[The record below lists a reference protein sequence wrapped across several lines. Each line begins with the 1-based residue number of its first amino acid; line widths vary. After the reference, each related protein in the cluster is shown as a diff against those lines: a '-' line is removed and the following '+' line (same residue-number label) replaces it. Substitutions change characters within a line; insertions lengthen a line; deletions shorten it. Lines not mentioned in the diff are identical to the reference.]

1 MKIKLALPALIFALA
16 FTTQTF
22 AEERV
27 SFGDDIRPILSKKCF
42 ACHGPDVE
50 QREGGFRLDK
60 RDSALGEGDSGEKI
74 IVPGDVESSEL
85 IVRILSDDPD
95 LVMPPE
101 DFEKDLTPE
110 EIEKLKLWVKQ
121 GAEWQE
127 HWAYVVPARPELPEV
142 KQVDWV
148 KNSLDRF
155 ILARLEKEKL
165 SPATRADR
173 ITLIRRVSFDLTG
186 LPPTIAE
193 VNDFLNDQSPN
204 AYEKV
209 VDRLLASPR
218 YGEHMARYW
227 LDAVRYGDTHG
238 LHLDNYREMWP
249 YRDWVV
255 RAFNSNMPYDQFV
268 IEQIAG
274 DLLEN
279 PTQDQLIATGY
290 NRCHVTTSEG
300 GSIEEEVYVRNVV
313 DRVNTLGTVFLGTNL
328 DCSRCHD
335 HKFDPFT
342 MHDFYSLFAYFNSM
356 DGKPLDGNKKDPPP
370 VLHVMTAEQKIQL
383 ANYDKKLAELNK
395 SLAAV
400 SPRIDELQKQWEAKA
415 LKQTQQKESIAS
427 SWLVLTPDKFKSHG
441 GATLKLLGDQSL
453 LASGENPSK
462 EVYEVEANLPE
473 NGWLA
478 IRLEGLIDPSLT
490 NGGAGRSSNSNVVLS
505 EFEAYVASPENPEK
519 WEPIKFQTAQADYEQ
534 TNGDFKVLNAIDGKP
549 ETGWAIAGHEK
560 KENRVAYFV
569 AEKPFGLEAGS
580 LLKVVLRHESQY
592 GQHQFGRF
600 RLSVNKRNPITAQ
613 IPKEILAILKK
624 KEKDRNDKQKAQLKK
639 YFREKVV
646 DDQQFV
652 ALNSEKNSLQKT
664 RDDFYNKIPTTL
676 IFKEK
681 KEKKKSYILK
691 RGEYDQR
698 LEEVTRRTPLAL
710 PPMKKEWSN
719 DRLGLAKWLTDAG
732 NPLMARVTVNRFWQ
746 QPFGTGL
753 VKTAADFGS
762 QGELPSHPELLDWL
776 AVEFRESNWD
786 VKHLFKL
793 MVMSATYQ
801 QSSKLTPQ
809 LYEKDP
815 ENRLYARG
823 PRFRLDAEPLR
834 DQALFASGLL
844 VEKRGGPS
852 VKPPQPD
859 GLWFAVGYTGSNTA
873 RFKADTGPDKVHRRT
888 LYTFLKRTAPPP
900 ELSTFDGPSR
910 ESSCVRRERTN
921 TPMQALLLFND
932 PQYLECAH
940 ALAARAMREK
950 GDSPE
955 AILTYMF
962 QLCTSRKPNEKEK
975 QVLLSGYQE
984 DLKKFT
990 ENPQKAASLV
1000 KLGSPDVAKGL
1011 PANELAAWL
1020 VTANIL
1026 FTADEVITK
1035 N

>member
-1 MKIKLALPALIFALA
+1 MKIKLAVSALIFAFA
-16 FTTQTF
+16 FSSQAG
-22 AEERV
+22 AEDLV
-27 SFGDDIRPILSKKCF
+27 SFGDEIRPILSTKCF
-42 ACHGPDVE
+42 ACHGPDAE

-60 RDSALGEGDSGEKI
+60 KESALGEGDSGEKI
-74 IVPGDVESSEL
+74 IVPGDVDSSEL
-85 IVRILSDDPD
+85 INRILSDDPD

-101 DFEKDLTPE
+101 DFEKNLTLE
-110 EIEKLKLWVKQ
+110 EIARLKLWVKQ

-127 HWAYVVPARPELPEV
+127 HWSYLVPVKSKLPEV
-142 KQVDWV
+142 KQTDWA
-148 KNSLDRF
+148 KNPLDRF

-165 SPATRADR
+165 TPGKQADR
-173 ITLIRRVSFDLTG
+173 ITLLRRVTLDLTG
-186 LPPTIAE
+186 LPPTIEE
-193 VNDFLNDQSPN
+193 VNNFLKDKSPN

-218 YGEHMARYW
+218 YGENMARYW
-227 LDAVRYGDTHG
+227 LDAARYGDTHG

-255 RAFNSNMPYDQFV
+255 RAFNKNMPYDQFV
-268 IEQIAG
+268 IEQLAG

-300 GSIEEEVYVRNVV
+300 GSIAEEVYVRNVV
-313 DRVNTLGTVFLGTNL
+313 DRVVTFGTVFLGSTY
-328 DCSRCHD
+328 DCTRCHD
-335 HKFDPFT
+335 HKFDPYT

-356 DGKPLDGNKKDPPP
+356 DGNPLDGNKKDPAP
-370 VLHVMTAEQKIQL
+370 VIRVFNPEQKKQL
-383 ANYDKKLAELNK
+383 AKYDTKLAALNK
-395 SLAAV
+395 SLAAI
-400 SPRIDELQKQWEAKA
+400 SPRIDELQKKWEASV
-415 LKQTQQKESIAS
+415 LKKSQQNESVAA
-427 SWLVLTPDKFKSHG
+427 SWLVLTPKKFKSHG

-462 EVYEVEANLPE
+462 EVYDVQTTVPE
-473 NGWLA
+473 TDWLT

-505 EFEAYVASPENPEK
+505 EFEAFVASPESPEK
-519 WEPIKFQTAQADYEQ
+519 WQPIKFRTAQADYEQ

-549 ETGWAIAGHEK
+549 QTGWAIAGHEK

-569 AEKPFGLEAGS
+569 AEKPFGFEAGT
-580 LLKVVLRHESQY
+580 LLKIVLKHESQY

-600 RLSVNKRNPITAQ
+600 RLSINKQNPIISQT
-613 IPKEILAILKK
+613 PKEILAILKK
-624 KEKDRNDKQKAQLKK
+624 EAKDRNDKQKAQLKK
-639 YFREKVV
+639 YYRDKVV
-646 DDQQFV
+646 SDKEFV
-652 ALNSEKNSLQKT
+652 TLNNEKNSLQKT

-691 RGEYDQR
+691 RGEYDQH
-698 LEEVTRRTPLAL
+698 LDEVVRRTPLSL
-710 PPMKKEWSN
+710 PSMKKEWSN

-776 AVEFRESNWD
+776 AVDFRESNWD
-786 VKHLFKL
+786 VKKLFKT

-801 QSSKLTPQ
+801 QSSKLTPK
-809 LYEKDP
+809 LFEKDP

-834 DQALFASGLL
+834 DQALFVSGLL

-852 VKPPQPD
+852 VKPPQPA
-859 GLWFAVGYTGSNTA
+859 GLWYAVGYTGSNTA
-873 RFKADTGPDKVHRRT
+873 RFKPDTGPEKIHRRT

-932 PQYLECAH
+932 PQYLECAQG
-940 ALAARAMREK
+940 LAARAMK
-950 GDSPE
+950 QMGGSPE
-955 AILTYMF
+955 EVATYMF
-962 QLCTSRKPNEKEK
+962 QLCTSRKPNAKEL
-975 QVLLSGYQE
+975 QVLLKGYQE
-984 DLKKFT
+984 DLKRFNA
-990 ENPQKAASLV
+990 NPKEAASLIKV
-1000 KLGSPDVAKGL
+1000 GSPEVAKGL
-1011 PANELAAWL
+1011 PVNELAAWI